1 MADANGK
8 GSPNNPPKI
17 QTPFQNA
24 VVFQHGKGN
33 KDSIDMTKGSGPGKQ
48 ERGS

>member
-1 MADANGK
+1 MAEK
-8 GSPNNPPKI
+8 GSPTTPPNI

-24 VVFQHGKGN
+24 VVWQHGKGN
-33 KDSIDMTKGSGPGKQ
+33 KNGVDQTKGSGPGKQ